1 MWLKVAV
8 SLQITQV
15 AVGNCSLLLKEV
27 AEFLISTDIFISV
40 DFCFPCFRFCIIQH
54 CFLKAWKI
62 ELYAFNKHLLEKKK
76 KTEVEKEKAVLV

>member
-40 DFCFPCFRFCIIQH
+40 DFCFPCFCFCIIQH